1 MAVYITSVDVRNYRS
16 CKSTAL
22 TLSPYTPI
30 VGRNN
35 CGKSNVV
42 AALQWLVRKTKLGE
56 EDFNAADA
64 AVEVIG
70 TLDHITAEDL
80 GVVADKHRKSIE
92 PYIRDG
98 KLSIKRSQATA
109 ADTAKLSVLNP
120 DNGEWV
126 PNPTGIDNALSEL
139 FPEPIHI
146 GAMEDAA
153 EDASKAKT
161 STTIGKLLAAMLETI
176 RDRHDADLQVHL
188 GAITSRLSAKGA
200 DRFAE
205 LHDIDA
211 SINTKVKDLF
221 PGVSVRLDFPVPVLE
236 ELIKAGTVRVFE
248 DDDADGEGRA
258 FNSFGHGSQ
267 RAIQMALV
275 RHLAELRRG
284 QAIHGGV
291 TLLLIDE
298 PELYLHPFAVEHIRE
313 ALKTLS
319 ASGYQ
324 VVFTTHSAQMITPT
338 DAPVT
343 VLMTKT
349 HAAGTVAR
357 KRLSDAL
364 NVVVPRADHQ
374 IGLLFE
380 LTNACQVFFADRV
393 VLTEGKTE
401 LRLLPHIF
409 KHASGRTLGQAGI
422 ALVAQTGV
430 NDTKKS
436 MSVLSAMDI
445 PVAAIADLDFAF
457 HGGVTHG
464 YLQANDPDILA
475 CKQLLVQLQPQ
486 HGFTL
491 DAAGLPTKNGGIQPA
506 KVFELLAAHPGA
518 VAPIQG
524 LAAKLR
530 AQKVWLWTSGAIE
543 AHLGLAGK
551 TETDWA
557 QFQLDCDQRGLAAS
571 ARDANS
577 ITALV
582 EWMVS

>member
-1 MAVYITSVDVRNYRS
+1 MFRR
-16 CKSTAL
+16 
-22 TLSPYTPI
+22 P
-30 VGRNN
+30 
-35 CGKSNVV
+35 
-42 AALQWLVRKTKLGE
+42 LGDKPGGGFPRE
-56 EDFNAADA
+56 EPGADKASSAADKA
-64 AVEVIG
+64 TQFVNE
-70 TLDHITAEDL
+70 LDQKYD
-80 GVVADKHRKSIE
+80 
-92 PYIRDG
+92 
-98 KLSIKRSQATA
+98 
-109 ADTAKLSVLNP
+109 
-120 DNGEWV
+120 
-126 PNPTGIDNALSEL
+126 
-139 FPEPIHI
+139 
-146 GAMEDAA
+146 
-153 EDASKAKT
+153 
-161 STTIGKLLAAMLETI
+161 
-176 RDRHDADLQVHL
+176 
-188 GAITSRLSAKGA
+188 
-200 DRFAE
+200 
-205 LHDIDA
+205 
-211 SINTKVKDLF
+211 TKVKDLF

-319 ASGYQ
+319 SSGYQ

-338 DAPVT
+338 DAPAT

-364 NVVVPRADHQ
+364 NIVVPRADHQ

-457 HGGVTHG
+457 HGGISHG

-491 DAAGLPTKNGGIQPA
+491 DAAGLPTKNGGMQPA

-530 AQKVWLWTSGAIE
+530 AQQVWLWTSGAIE

-557 QFQLDCDQRGLAAS
+557 KFQLDCDQQGLAAS
-571 ARDANS
+571 TRDANS
-577 ITALV
+577 ITGLV